1 MLVIFQRGPE
11 SVGSWRHLDS
21 YYSKKMAFQS
31 NNSFRIRPSSIRYA
45 ASLAIV
51 SLALLGNP
59 CPADA
64 ILGFGKK
71 RVKVPSSSE
80 LASQEGVANQ
90 LLAEARALEDSSSYK
105 KASGKYKEIVKSYP
119 LTTAAAESQYK
130 LGVLQEKANNPKN
143 AFEDYQKFIDSYKD
157 SPYFKEAIKRQYH
170 IASYFLENQ
179 KTGFLG
185 FGANI
190 QPSKLIEFFHQ
201 IATNAPYSPEAP
213 KALFS
218 VGTVNARGGD
228 IEEALV
234 AYAAVVQEYPGTPIA
249 AKAQYE
255 VVQLLGKTDEKSYNP
270 ANSRQHRE
278 AAEDFLN
285 QYGGNALASDVK
297 AELGKLEDSDMEKA
311 FNIGRFYEKQ
321 GKLRSAAVYYR
332 EVLSHPG
339 GEYYADAKARLGQL
353 EEVDPTLTRKVG
365 TPRRVETPP
374 DLNKREDY
382 LGPPPPKLDA
392 STPRMRTS
400 PADVTP
406 ISPSSPA
413 PAEAS
418 TPPPAPSPDS
428 KPAN

>member
-1 MLVIFQRGPE
+1 
-11 SVGSWRHLDS
+11 
-21 YYSKKMAFQS
+21 MAFQS
-31 NNSFRIRPSSIRYA
+31 NKTSRIRPFNIRH
-45 ASLAIV
+45 LV
-51 SLALLGNP
+51 SLTLVSLLLLGNP
-59 CPADA
+59 CPAGA

-90 LLAEARALEDSSSYK
+90 LLAEARGLEAASSYK
-105 KASGKYKEIVKSYP
+105 KARGVYKEIVKSYP
-119 LTTAAAESQYK
+119 LTSAAAESQYK
-130 LGVLQEKANNPKN
+130 LGVLQEKDNKPKK

-179 KTGFLG
+179 KSGFLG

-190 QPSKLIEFFHQ
+190 QPSKLIEFFQQ
-201 IATNAPYSPEAP
+201 IALNAPYSPEAP
-213 KALFS
+213 KSLFS
-218 VGTVNARGGD
+218 MGTVNARGGN

-234 AYAAVVQEYPGTPIA
+234 AYATVVQEYPGTPIA

-255 VVQLLGKTDEKSYNP
+255 VVQLLGKTNEKSYNP

-297 AELGKLEDSDMEKA
+297 AELGKLEDADMEKA

-339 GEYYADAKARLGQL
+339 GEYYADAKARLSQL
-353 EEVDPTLTRKVG
+353 EEVDPALTRKVG

-374 DLNKREDY
+374 DLNKRQDY

-392 STPRMRTS
+392 SSPRMRTS
-400 PADVTP
+400 PADVAP
-406 ISPSSPA
+406 ISPLSPA
-413 PAEAS
+413 PAES
-418 TPPPAPSPDS
+418 PTTSPTPTPEP